1 MHILIDATCISDE
14 TFGTSQYALCLLREL
29 AGIDNGY
36 RYSILIKEK
45 LAKSNQVFDLASQDN
60 FKLIGTPIRLG
71 GPQQQF
77 KLCLPGNRV
86 NPDVFHCLTYNL
98 PLLFN
103 TYKSVCTVHDLKF
116 IVHPEY
122 MHSKAALKKLY
133 FYWITKFAS
142 HKCSRIIS
150 ISQSTKHD
158 LVKHL
163 DVSPNKINVI
173 PEASTLHIDTVPSED
188 EQQAVCDK
196 FAISKKYFLII
207 GCRRPHKNI
216 KNAIKAFLYF
226 MEKTGGDDDLQ
237 LVITGSAQPYAD
249 NQQLFSAMGTTH
261 KTQIITTGFVSEGE
275 LDSLYR
281 KAHALLYPSLYEGFG
296 LPILEAMERGVPVV
310 TSNRTSM
317 PEVSG
322 DAAILVDPTDYKN
335 IAKGLEKTLDEQMR
349 SACVKKGYAR
359 SAEFSWKKTAEQTLQ
374 VYRQVAG

>member
-29 AGIDNGY
+29 AGIDNGN

-45 LAKSNQVFDLASQDN
+45 LAKSNQVFDLSGQDN
-60 FKLIGTPIRLG
+60 FKLIGTPLRLG

-77 KLCLPGNRV
+77 KLCLPRNRV

-122 MHSKAALKKLY
+122 MHSKATLKKLY
-133 FYWITKFAS
+133 FYWITRFAS

-150 ISQSTKHD
+150 ISESTKQD
-158 LVKHL
+158 LVKYVG
-163 DVSPNKINVI
+163 VSANKIHVI
-173 PEASTLHIDTVPSED
+173 PEASTLHIDTVASED
-188 EQQAVCDK
+188 EQQAVCTK
-196 FAISKKYFLII
+196 FSISKKYFLII

-216 KNAIKAFLYF
+216 KNAIKAFLYL
-226 MEKTGGDDDLQ
+226 MEKTGSDDLQ

-249 NQQLFSAMGTTH
+249 SKHLAADMDAMQ
-261 KTQIITTGFVSEGE
+261 KTQIITTGFVSEDE

-296 LPILEAMERGVPVV
+296 LPILEAMERGVPVI

-317 PEVSG
+317 PEVGG
-322 DAAILVDPTDYKN
+322 DAAILVDPTDYRD
-335 IAKGLEKTLDEQMR
+335 IAKGLEKIMDKQVR
-349 SACVKKGYAR
+349 GVCVKNGYAR